1 MASSP
6 SARSMS
12 YYFIFIIAYYSPMFI
27 VPIESQK
34 SSPFLNIPF
43 PFFPFHLPSH
53 DNNNNNYN
61 IVPKS
66 SFDIQK
72 CWGSMDHDMA
82 VCMVE
87 ANAFLGRSLPQAP
100 RLSTTC
106 CMAFKE
112 MTDRCAKNGF
122 AFDVFIPP
130 LVKEYCGFGQ

>member
-6 SARSMS
+6 FVCSMPH
-12 YYFIFIIAYYSPMFI
+12 FIFIIAYYSAMLI

-34 SSPFLNIPF
+34 SSPFLNIPAF
-43 PFFPFHLPSH
+43 PFSPFHLPSH
-53 DNNNNNYN
+53 DNIN
-61 IVPKS
+61 VPKP
-66 SFDIQK
+66 SFDIQR

-82 VCMVE
+82 ACMVE

-106 CMAFKE
+106 CMAFNE